1 VFLASQSVSH
11 SLCHDG
17 FALTVHTAERWYRSN
32 ELVQQAFE
40 LWELALCY
48 APGFNIVENSTV
60 HSY

>member
-1 VFLASQSVSH
+1 MAN
-11 SLCHDG
+11 G

-48 APGFNIVENSTV
+48 TPGFDIVENSTV